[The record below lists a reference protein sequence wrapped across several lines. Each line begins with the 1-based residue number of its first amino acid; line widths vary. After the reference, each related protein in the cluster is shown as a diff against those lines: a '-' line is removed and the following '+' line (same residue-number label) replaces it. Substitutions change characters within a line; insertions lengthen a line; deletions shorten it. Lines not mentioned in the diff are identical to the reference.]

1 MKAIK
6 IILIIAAILFAA
18 FFAIGVFEPT
28 VEYGATVEVSKT
40 PEEAWA
46 VYNDSTLMTEWV
58 PAVKSIKLV
67 SGEHWQEGSKYEILM
82 DHNGQLVTTM
92 EELTRIVENERI
104 SMIFS
109 NEMMSIDNEVTFTA
123 NENGGTTISSKA
135 TAEGVGFFWKSM
147 FALMADGFNQQE
159 AIHFNALAELI
170 ERTDVELEEPEN
182 VFVSDTL
189 AVDTA
194 VIDSL

>member
-1 MKAIK
+1 
-6 IILIIAAILFAA
+6 
-18 FFAIGVFEPT
+18 
-28 VEYGATVEVSKT
+28 
-40 PEEAWA
+40 
-46 VYNDSTLMTEWV
+46 
-58 PAVKSIKLV
+58 
-67 SGEHWQEGSKYEILM
+67 
-82 DHNGQLVTTM
+82 
-92 EELTRIVENERI
+92 
-104 SMIFS
+104 MIFS